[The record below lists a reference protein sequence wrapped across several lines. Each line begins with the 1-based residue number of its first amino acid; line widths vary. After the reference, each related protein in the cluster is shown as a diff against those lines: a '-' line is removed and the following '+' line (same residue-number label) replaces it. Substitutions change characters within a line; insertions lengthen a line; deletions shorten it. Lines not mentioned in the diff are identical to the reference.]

1 MQSNTSHLSSEV
13 PASQSESA
21 LETQQAIRSG
31 IRVALDATPLLGS
44 RTGIGE
50 VVGGIIQEL
59 SSRDGLAISA
69 YALTLR
75 GRREL
80 QAALPKGVECA
91 TRPIP
96 ARWVRRRWLR
106 SDSPSIERWTGPIDV
121 VHATNYVAPPAKV
134 PVIVS
139 VYDLTVLRFPELCRP
154 DTLQYPA
161 LLKRAI
167 QRGTILHAPS
177 HAISEELISELS
189 APADRVVTIP
199 LGLPNVYGGDPDAGR
214 LVAQAER
221 YVLTLGSIEPRKN
234 LPGLVKA
241 FNILAAND
249 ASVHLVHAGPA
260 GWDDGAFEAS
270 INASPH
276 RDRIHVLGYVGA
288 DTRANLL
295 AGASVFAYPSLYEGF
310 GFPPLEAMATGV
322 PVIATSVGSLPEVLG
337 DGAYF
342 VETNDAEALANG
354 LAELLSD
361 SESRESLISRGSAI
375 SRLYSWSKTADAL
388 VSLYRSLA

>member
-1 MQSNTSHLSSEV
+1 MPASALPSSSE
-13 PASQSESA
+13 
-21 LETQQAIRSG
+21 
-31 IRVALDATPLLGS
+31 IRVALDATPLLGD

-50 VVGGIIQEL
+50 VVDGIIQEL
-59 SSRDGLAISA
+59 ASREELAISA

-75 GRREL
+75 GRSDL
-80 QAALPKGVECA
+80 KAALPDGVDCA

-106 SDSPSIERWTGPIDV
+106 SDSPRIEQWTGPIDV

-154 DTLQYPA
+154 DTLEYPA

-167 QRGTILHAPS
+167 QRGAILHAPS
-177 HAISEELISELS
+177 KAIAEELISELK
-189 APADRVVTIP
+189 APLDRVVTIP
-199 LGLPNVYGGDPDAGR
+199 LGLPHVYGGDPDAGR
-214 LVAQAER
+214 VVARAER

-234 LPGLVKA
+234 LPGLVSA
-241 FNILAAND
+241 FNILASND
-249 ASVHLVHAGPA
+249 ASVYLVHAGPS
-260 GWDDGAFEAS
+260 GWDGGAFESS
-270 INASPH
+270 IRNSPY
-276 RDRIHVLGYVGA
+276 RDRIHVLGYVDA

-322 PVIATSVGSLPEVLG
+322 PVVASSVGSLPEVLG
-337 DGAYF
+337 DGACF
-342 VETNDAEALANG
+342 VAADEPEALASA
-354 LAELLSD
+354 LAQLLSD
-361 SESRESLISRGSAI
+361 SETRERLIQRGLVI
-375 SRLYSWSKTADAL
+375 SKGYSWSKTAGAL
-388 VSLYRSLA
+388 ISLYRSLA

>member
-1 MQSNTSHLSSEV
+1 M
-13 PASQSESA
+13 PASEEA
-21 LETQQAIRSG
+21 NRNE
-31 IRVALDATPLLGS
+31 IRVALDATPLLGD

-59 SSRDGLAISA
+59 ASREGVAISA

-75 GRREL
+75 GRRDL
-80 QAALPKGVECA
+80 KVALPDAVESA

-121 VHATNYVAPPAKV
+121 VHATNYVAPPAKA

-154 DTLQYPA
+154 DTLEYPA

-167 QRGTILHAPS
+167 QRGAILHAPS
-177 HAISEELISELS
+177 HAIAEELVSELG

-199 LGLPNVYGGDPDAGR
+199 LGLPNVYGGDSDAGR
-214 LVAQAER
+214 VVARAEH
-221 YVLTLGSIEPRKN
+221 YVLTLGSIDPRKN
-234 LPGLVKA
+234 LPGLVDA
-241 FNILAAND
+241 FNILASND
-249 ASVHLVHAGPA
+249 ASVYLVHAGPS
-260 GWDDGAFEAS
+260 GWDGGAFESS
-270 INASPH
+270 IRNSPF
-276 RDRIHVLGYVGA
+276 RDRIRVLGYVGA

-322 PVIATSVGSLPEVLG
+322 PVVATSVGSLPEVLG
-337 DGAYF
+337 DGAFF
-342 VETNDAEALANG
+342 VEADDADALASA
-354 LAELLSD
+354 LAQLLSD
-361 SESRESLISRGSAI
+361 SAMRERLIQRGLAI
-375 SRLYSWSKTADAL
+375 SEGYSWPKTADAL
-388 VSLYRSLA
+388 ISLYRSLV

>member
-1 MQSNTSHLSSEV
+1 MSHLSSEV
-13 PASQSESA
+13 PASE
-21 LETQQAIRSG
+21 QANRNE
-31 IRVALDATPLLGS
+31 IRVALDATPLLGD

-59 SSRDGLAISA
+59 ASREGVAISA

-75 GRREL
+75 GRRDLE
-80 QAALPKGVECA
+80 AALPKGVESA

-106 SDSPSIERWTGPIDV
+106 SESPRIERWTGPIDV

-154 DTLQYPA
+154 DTLEYPA

-167 QRGTILHAPS
+167 ERGAILHAPS
-177 HAISEELISELS
+177 NAIAEELISELG
-189 APADRVVTIP
+189 APEDRVVTIP
-199 LGLPNVYGGDPDAGR
+199 LGLPHVYGGDPDAGR
-214 LVAQAER
+214 AVARATR
-221 YVLTLGSIEPRKN
+221 YVLTLGSIDPRKN
-234 LPGLVKA
+234 LPGLVDA
-241 FNILAAND
+241 FNILASND
-249 ASVHLVHAGPA
+249 ASVHLVHAGPS
-260 GWDDGAFEAS
+260 GWDGGAFELS
-270 INASPH
+270 IHNSPYK
-276 RDRIHVLGYVGA
+276 DRIRVLGYVDA

-322 PVIATSVGSLPEVLG
+322 PVVATSVGSLPEVLG
-337 DGAYF
+337 EGACF
-342 VETNDAEALANG
+342 VDADDADALASA
-354 LAELLSD
+354 LAQLLSD
-361 SESRESLISRGSAI
+361 NKTRESLIRRGSAI
-375 SRLYSWSKTADAL
+375 SEGYSWSKTADAL
-388 VSLYRSLA
+388 ISLYRSLA

>member
-1 MQSNTSHLSSEV
+1 V
-13 PASQSESA
+13 PASALPSSSE
-21 LETQQAIRSG
+21 
-31 IRVALDATPLLGS
+31 IRVALDATPLLGD

-50 VVGGIIQEL
+50 VVDGIIQEL
-59 SSRDGLAISA
+59 ASREGLAISA

-75 GRREL
+75 GRSDL
-80 QAALPKGVECA
+80 KAALPDGVDCA

-106 SDSPSIERWTGPIDV
+106 SDSPRIEQWTGPIDV

-154 DTLQYPA
+154 DTLEYPA

-167 QRGTILHAPS
+167 QRGAILHAPS
-177 HAISEELISELS
+177 KAIAEELISELK
-189 APADRVVTIP
+189 APLDRVVTIP
-199 LGLPNVYGGDPDAGR
+199 LGLPHVYGGDPDAGR
-214 LVAQAER
+214 VLARAER

-234 LPGLVKA
+234 LPGLVSA
-241 FNILAAND
+241 FNILASND
-249 ASVHLVHAGPA
+249 ASVYLVHAGPS
-260 GWDDGAFEAS
+260 GWDGGAFESS
-270 INASPH
+270 IRNSPY
-276 RDRIHVLGYVGA
+276 RDRIHVLGYVDA

-322 PVIATSVGSLPEVLG
+322 PVVASSVGSLPEVLG
-337 DGAYF
+337 DGACF
-342 VETNDAEALANG
+342 VAADEPEALASA
-354 LAELLSD
+354 LAQLLSD
-361 SESRESLISRGSAI
+361 SETRERLIQRGLVI
-375 SRLYSWSKTADAL
+375 SKGYSWSKTADAL
-388 VSLYRSLA
+388 ISLYRSLA

>member
-1 MQSNTSHLSSEV
+1 V
-13 PASQSESA
+13 PASALPSSSE
-21 LETQQAIRSG
+21 
-31 IRVALDATPLLGS
+31 IRVALDATPLLGD

-50 VVGGIIQEL
+50 VVDGIIQEL
-59 SSRDGLAISA
+59 ASREGLAISA

-75 GRREL
+75 GRSDL
-80 QAALPKGVECA
+80 KAALPDGVDCA

-106 SDSPSIERWTGPIDV
+106 SDSPRIEQWTGPIDV

-154 DTLQYPA
+154 DTLEYPA

-167 QRGTILHAPS
+167 QRGAILHAPS
-177 HAISEELISELS
+177 KAIAEELISELK
-189 APADRVVTIP
+189 APLDRVVTIP
-199 LGLPNVYGGDPDAGR
+199 LGLPHVYGGDPDAGR
-214 LVAQAER
+214 VVARAER

-234 LPGLVKA
+234 LPGLVSA
-241 FNILAAND
+241 FNILASND
-249 ASVHLVHAGPA
+249 ASVYLVHAGPS
-260 GWDDGAFEAS
+260 GWDGGAFESS
-270 INASPH
+270 IRNSPY
-276 RDRIHVLGYVGA
+276 RDRIHVLGYVDA

-322 PVIATSVGSLPEVLG
+322 PVVASSVGSLPEVLG
-337 DGAYF
+337 DGACF
-342 VETNDAEALANG
+342 VAADEPEALASA
-354 LAELLSD
+354 LAQLLSD
-361 SESRESLISRGSAI
+361 SETRERLIQRGLVI
-375 SRLYSWSKTADAL
+375 SKGYSWSKTAGAL
-388 VSLYRSLA
+388 ISLYRSLA

>member
-1 MQSNTSHLSSEV
+1 MPASALPSSSE
-13 PASQSESA
+13 
-21 LETQQAIRSG
+21 
-31 IRVALDATPLLGS
+31 IRVALDATPLLGD

-50 VVGGIIQEL
+50 VVDGIIQEL
-59 SSRDGLAISA
+59 ASREGVAISA

-75 GRREL
+75 GRSDL
-80 QAALPKGVECA
+80 KAALPDGVDCA

-106 SDSPSIERWTGPIDV
+106 SDSPRIEQWTGPIDV

-154 DTLQYPA
+154 DTLEYPA

-167 QRGTILHAPS
+167 QRGAILHAPS
-177 HAISEELISELS
+177 KAIAEELISELK
-189 APADRVVTIP
+189 APLDRVVTIP
-199 LGLPNVYGGDPDAGR
+199 LGLPHVYGGDPDAGR
-214 LVAQAER
+214 VVARAER

-234 LPGLVKA
+234 LPGLVSA
-241 FNILAAND
+241 FNILASND
-249 ASVHLVHAGPA
+249 ASVYLVHAGPS
-260 GWDDGAFEAS
+260 GWDGGAFESS
-270 INASPH
+270 IRTSPY
-276 RDRIHVLGYVGA
+276 RDRIHVLGYVDA

-322 PVIATSVGSLPEVLG
+322 PVVATSVGSLPEVLG
-337 DGAYF
+337 DGACF
-342 VETNDAEALANG
+342 VDADEPEALASA
-354 LAELLSD
+354 LAQLLSD
-361 SESRESLISRGSAI
+361 SETRERLIQRGLVI
-375 SRLYSWSKTADAL
+375 SKGYSWSKTADAL
-388 VSLYRSLA
+388 ISLYRSLA

>member
-1 MQSNTSHLSSEV
+1 M
-13 PASQSESA
+13 PASEEA
-21 LETQQAIRSG
+21 NRNE
-31 IRVALDATPLLGS
+31 IRVALDATPLLGD

-59 SSRDGLAISA
+59 ASREGVAISA

-75 GRREL
+75 GRRDL
-80 QAALPKGVECA
+80 QAALPNDVESA

-121 VHATNYVAPPAKV
+121 VHATNYVAPPAKA

-161 LLKRAI
+161 LLKRAL
-167 QRGTILHAPS
+167 QRGAILHAPS
-177 HAISEELISELS
+177 HAIAEELMSELG

-199 LGLPNVYGGDPDAGR
+199 LGLPHVYGGDLDAGR
-214 LVAQAER
+214 VVARAER
-221 YVLTLGSIEPRKN
+221 YVLTLGSIDPRKN
-234 LPGLVKA
+234 LPGLVDA
-241 FNILAAND
+241 FNILASND
-249 ASVHLVHAGPA
+249 ASVYLVHAGPS
-260 GWDDGAFEAS
+260 GWDDGAFESS
-270 INASPH
+270 IRNSPC
-276 RDRIHVLGYVGA
+276 RDRIRVLGYVDA
-288 DTRANLL
+288 DTRADLL

-322 PVIATSVGSLPEVLG
+322 PVVATSVGSLPEVLG
-337 DGAYF
+337 DGAFF
-342 VETNDAEALANG
+342 VEADDPEALASA
-354 LAELLSD
+354 LAQLLSD
-361 SESRESLISRGSAI
+361 SAMRERLIQRGLAI
-375 SRLYSWSKTADAL
+375 SEGYSWPKTADAL
-388 VSLYRSLA
+388 ISLYRSLA

>member
-1 MQSNTSHLSSEV
+1 VPVSALANSSE
-13 PASQSESA
+13 
-21 LETQQAIRSG
+21 
-31 IRVALDATPLLGS
+31 IRVALDATPLLGD

-59 SSRDGLAISA
+59 ASREGVAISA

-75 GRREL
+75 GRSDL
-80 QAALPKGVECA
+80 KAALPDGVESA

-106 SDSPSIERWTGPIDV
+106 SDSPRIERWTGPIDV

-154 DTLQYPA
+154 DTLEYPE

-167 QRGTILHAPS
+167 QRGAILHAPS
-177 HAISEELISELS
+177 KAIAEELISELK
-189 APADRVVTIP
+189 APLDRVTTIP
-199 LGLPNVYGGDPDAGR
+199 LGLPHVYGGDPDAGR
-214 LVAQAER
+214 IVARAER

-234 LPGLVKA
+234 LPGLVSA
-241 FNILAAND
+241 FNILASND
-249 ASVHLVHAGPA
+249 ASVYLVHAGPS
-260 GWDDGAFEAS
+260 GWDGGAFESS
-270 INASPH
+270 IRNSPY

-322 PVIATSVGSLPEVLG
+322 PVVATSVGSLPEVLG
-337 DGAYF
+337 DGACF
-342 VETNDAEALANG
+342 VDADEPEALASA
-354 LAELLSD
+354 LAQLLSD
-361 SESRESLISRGSAI
+361 SETRERLIQRGLVI
-375 SRLYSWSKTADAL
+375 SKGYSWSKTAGAL
-388 VSLYRSLA
+388 ISLYRSLA

>member
-1 MQSNTSHLSSEV
+1 MPASALPSSSE
-13 PASQSESA
+13 
-21 LETQQAIRSG
+21 
-31 IRVALDATPLLGS
+31 IRVALDATPLLGD

-50 VVGGIIQEL
+50 VVDGIIQEL
-59 SSRDGLAISA
+59 ASREGLAISA

-75 GRREL
+75 GRSDL
-80 QAALPKGVECA
+80 KAALPDGVDCA

-106 SDSPSIERWTGPIDV
+106 SDSPRIEQWTGPIDV

-154 DTLQYPA
+154 DTLEYPA

-167 QRGTILHAPS
+167 QRGAILHAPS
-177 HAISEELISELS
+177 KAIAEELISELK
-189 APADRVVTIP
+189 APLDRVVTIP
-199 LGLPNVYGGDPDAGR
+199 LGLPHVYGGDPDAGR
-214 LVAQAER
+214 VVARAER

-234 LPGLVKA
+234 LPGLVSA
-241 FNILAAND
+241 FNILASND
-249 ASVHLVHAGPA
+249 ASVYLVHAGPS
-260 GWDDGAFEAS
+260 GWDGGAFESS
-270 INASPH
+270 IRNSPF
-276 RDRIHVLGYVGA
+276 RDRIRVLGYVGA

-322 PVIATSVGSLPEVLG
+322 PVVASSVGSLPEVLG
-337 DGAYF
+337 DGACF
-342 VETNDAEALANG
+342 VAADEPEALASA
-354 LAELLSD
+354 LAQLLSD
-361 SESRESLISRGSAI
+361 SAMRERLIQRGLVI
-375 SRLYSWSKTADAL
+375 SKGYSWSKTADAL
-388 VSLYRSLA
+388 ISLYRSLA